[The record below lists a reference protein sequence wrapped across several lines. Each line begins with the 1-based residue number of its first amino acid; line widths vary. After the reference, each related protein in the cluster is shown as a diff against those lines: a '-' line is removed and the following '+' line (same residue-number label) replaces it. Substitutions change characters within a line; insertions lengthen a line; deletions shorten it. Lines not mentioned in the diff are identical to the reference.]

1 MKQTIMICLVVI
13 TLLLSTVGKSA
24 YGQNKAPQ
32 TTTTA
37 VNSASDQ
44 LIGPKWKLFEL
55 HGQAVVKNAKGKD
68 DSYIRFTKEGTISA
82 YTGCNNMTGSYQVYK
97 GSGIKFSNI
106 ASTRM
111 ACPDMKTEQ
120 ILNQVLQTA
129 DNFSVKAKRLTLSK
143 TGQKPLAVFVAE
155 EGK

>member
-1 MKQTIMICLVVI
+1 MRQTITIGLVVI
-13 TLLLSTVGKSA
+13 ALLLLTPGKSA
-24 YGQNKAPQ
+24 SGQNKVPQ
-32 TTTTA
+32 PTTTA

-44 LIGPKWKLFEL
+44 LIGLKWKLIEL
-55 HGQAVVKNAKGKD
+55 HGQAVVRNAQSKE
-68 DSYIRFTKEGTISA
+68 DSYMRLTKEGTISA
-82 YTGCNNMTGSYQVYK
+82 YTGCNNMTGSYQVRK
-97 GSGIKFSNI
+97 GNGIKFTNI

-129 DNFSVKAKRLTLSK
+129 DNYSVKGKRLTIGK

-155 EGK
+155 EVK

>member
-1 MKQTIMICLVVI
+1 MRQTITICLVVI
-13 TLLLSTVGKSA
+13 TLLLTTVSKSA
-24 YGQNKAPQ
+24 SGQNKLPQ

-55 HGQAVVKNAKGKD
+55 HGQAVVRNAQSKE

-82 YTGCNNMTGSYQVYK
+82 YTGCNNMTGSYQVHK
-97 GSGIKFSNI
+97 GFGIKFTNI

-129 DNFSVKAKRLTLSK
+129 DNFTIKGRRLTLSK
-143 TGQKPLAVFVAE
+143 AGQKPLAVFVAE
-155 EGK
+155 EVK